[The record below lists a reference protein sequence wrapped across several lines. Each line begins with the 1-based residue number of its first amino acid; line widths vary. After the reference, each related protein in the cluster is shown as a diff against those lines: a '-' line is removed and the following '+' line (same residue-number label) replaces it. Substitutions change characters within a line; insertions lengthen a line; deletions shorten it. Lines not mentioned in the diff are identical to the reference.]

1 MPPTATFHCFRR
13 LPPEIQ
19 LYLWKTSICEIVRA
33 IAIPPDSGRNLPFVP
48 SQSDVM
54 IDVGNANNTQSL
66 RPTRKSLK
74 PLVEALLVYLQICKA
89 SRKAAQRHLLL
100 FRAIGYAFVP
110 HVTRKIVVPV
120 YGWIWTAPQLDTYIL
135 GDATVN
141 EIREIDP
148 RVEIDPTANFNL
160 RCYKQKPLHDLW
172 WNATQIILPAGLF
185 QPPKRHQLKIIANM
199 PKIRKVGI
207 NIHHHCKA
215 NDLVLG
221 VLGKSRAI
229 VADRQ
234 KAK

>member
-13 LPPEIQ
+13 LPLEIQ

-33 IAIPPDSGRNLPFVP
+33 IAISPDSGRNLPFVP

-74 PLVEALLVYLQICKA
+74 ALVEALLVYLQICKA
-89 SRKAAQRHLLL
+89 SRQAAQRHLLL

-120 YGWIWTAPQLDTYIL
+120 YGWIWTAPQLNTYIL

-141 EIREIDP
+141 EIREIGP

-185 QPPKRHQLKIIANM
+185 QRPKRHQLKIIANM
-199 PKIRKVGI
+199 PKIRKLQW
-207 NIHHHCKA
+207 A
-215 NDLVLG
+215 DLFEL
-221 VLGKSRAI
+221 S
-229 VADRQ
+229 
-234 KAK
+234 